1 MRMVQKWEKRWTGVR
16 GEDVHHCMNKREQK
30 GCKGE
35 GRGSVRPSQIGKSE
49 NSLLKA
55 LEIKETYIQQ

>member
-1 MRMVQKWEKRWTGVR
+1 MKTVKKWEKRWTGVR
-16 GEDVHHCMNKREQK
+16 GEDVHYCMNKGEQK

-35 GRGSVRPSQIGKSE
+35 GRGSARPSQIGKSE

-55 LEIKETYIQQ
+55 LEIKNTRVQ